1 MVRDRI
7 LVKGNRDGLNIII
20 DMNKFQ
26 NFDEMIENFIKKL
39 SIGKKFYKGS
49 TIIITTQLKEFN
61 EKQIMKFEQVLFEDF
76 FIKDCIFQEMQ
87 ETKSK
92 IFTGVYEGRTKFY
105 RRTLRS
111 GQIIRYP
118 GNIVIVGDTNPGSE
132 VYAGGNVIV
141 IGNLC
146 GDVHAGES
154 GNKKAIIAAF
164 RLQPNILQI
173 SNIMTRSPED
183 GVKPSYP
190 EVARIK
196 DGIIIVEPYLPNKFV

>member
-49 TIIITTQLKEFN
+49 TITITTQLKEFN

-87 ETKSK
+87 EAKSK

-118 GNIVIVGDTNPGSE
+118 GNIVIV
-132 VYAGGNVIV
+132 
-141 IGNLC
+141 
-146 GDVHAGES
+146 
-154 GNKKAIIAAF
+154 
-164 RLQPNILQI
+164 
-173 SNIMTRSPED
+173 RSKERRV
-183 GVKPSYP
+183 GK
-190 EVARIK
+190 
-196 DGIIIVEPYLPNKFV
+196 